1 MQSMILAGAIM
12 KLNVRS
18 QVLIKLGDIFK
29 SVIFYMLLY
38 TFFAFI
44 IVLRK
49 DHRHSHLLFG

>member
-38 TFFAFI
+38 TFFEFI

>member
-1 MQSMILAGAIM
+1 MILAGAIM

-49 DHRHSHLLFG
+49 DHRHSHLLFV